1 MLRGLT
7 TVTFYADDLDAA
19 AAWYADLLGIAPYY
33 RHEVDGVPAYVE
45 FRIGDLLHEL
55 GFVNAAYAPPG
66 LGEGNDRATTHWA
79 VDDVH
84 AAYQRL
90 LDLGATPYQPPLERG
105 PGFATASV
113 RDPFGNVLGIMLNQ
127 HYLDVIAAVG
137 PLGELRTTATE
148 PHTVSVTSQ
157 G

>member
-19 AAWYADLLGIAPYY
+19 AAWYSDLLGIPPYY

-84 AAYQRL
+84 VAFQRL
-90 LDLGATPYQPPLERG
+90 LDAGATPYQPPVERG
-105 PGFATASV
+105 PGFVTASV
-113 RDPFGNVLGIMLNQ
+113 RDPFGNVLGIMVNQ

-137 PLGELRTTATE
+137 PLGDLRATATE

-157 G
+157 E